1 MKFSFKT
8 TSKKVLEAVLVLAL
22 VLLFFLVL
30 LVALNA
36 VFPTGQSLLG
46 LIRPGEESSSLSG
59 DQITSREL
67 RLSTGASEF
76 DLDDRTDIAAVLSR
90 VENLVKSKRAD
101 QIAWEGTA
109 KGMTFFNRDA
119 IQTFSRSSATLFFK
133 KGNFLELGENSL
145 VVLRKMER
153 DIFTRENRT
162 IVVLMGGQLSGEVR
176 KTGQEK
182 FSLEVIAP
190 GVVARAPSRSSSDQP
205 ARFRMTVNPD
215 NTSVLTVLEGKTDLI
230 IDGETIVVGED
241 QVVKIQPG
249 KPIIYLRPPP
259 EPPVL
264 ASPAGDEIFLFRD
277 VPPRV
282 SFEWNARKDVRDYHF
297 VMARDSQFKDII
309 HEGRVDDNQFVH
321 GNLKPGDYFWR
332 VSSVN
337 RNGEGGFS
345 RAQHF
350 QLIQDLDPPT
360 LVVNYPDTGEEG
372 DKFELRGRTD
382 PDARI
387 FVGGMP
393 VKIDERGEFVHNF
406 FLRRGFNIIVV
417 EAVDK
422 VGNVTYFSRVIN
434 VEF

>member
-1 MKFSFKT
+1 MKLTFKT
-8 TSKKVLEAVLVLAL
+8 TRNRVLEAVLVLAL
-22 VLLFFLVL
+22 VLIFFLVI
-30 LVALNA
+30 LVTLNV
-36 VFPTGQSLLG
+36 VFPTGQGLLG
-46 LIRPGEESSSLSG
+46 LVRPGGEDPALSG
-59 DQITSREL
+59 ERLTSREL
-67 RLSTGASEF
+67 RLSTEAGEF
-76 DLDDRTDIAAVLSR
+76 DLGGRTDITAVLSR
-90 VENLVKSKRAD
+90 MKNLVKSKRAN
-101 QIAWEGTA
+101 QIAWQGAA
-109 KGMTFFNRDA
+109 KGMAFYNRDA
-119 IQTFSRSSATLFFK
+119 IQTFNKSSATLFFE

-145 VVLRKMER
+145 VVLRKLER
-153 DIFTRENRT
+153 DVFTRENRT

-190 GVVARAPSRSSSDQP
+190 GVVARAPSRSNSDQP

-215 NTSVLTVLEGKTDLI
+215 NTSVLTVLEGKADLV
-230 IDGETIVVGED
+230 IDGETIVVGAD

-249 KPIIYLRPPP
+249 KPIVYLRPPP

-264 ASPAGDEIFLFRD
+264 ASPAGDEIFPFRK

-282 SFEWNARKDVRDYHF
+282 SFGWNGSGDVRRYHF
-297 VMARDSQFKDII
+297 VLARDSRFQEII
-309 HEGRVDDNQFVH
+309 YEDRVDGNQFVH

-337 RNGEGGFS
+337 SNGEGGFS
-345 RAQHF
+345 RARHF
-350 QLIQDLDPPT
+350 QLIQDLDPPA

-393 VKIDERGEFVHNF
+393 VKIDERGEFVHSF
-406 FLRRGFNIIVV
+406 FLRRGFNVIVV

-422 VGNVTYFSRVIN
+422 VGNVNYFSKVIN